1 MNQTLTYQYNTS
13 KMKFEPIQLIPESV
27 EKIVDLGQKLSQY
40 EIKASDKIPPPE
52 VALKIENAIIGTLGN
67 ILSIIGKAK
76 SRKSFFIGMAVSA
89 SVAKNNVISV
99 LTNELPATQRN
110 VLYFDTEQGKYHV
123 QKALKRICT
132 ITGTTEPTNLNTYGL
147 RALNP
152 IERAELIEYA
162 IYNTPN
168 LGIVFIDG
176 IKDLITSINDEE
188 QATMIVSKLM
198 KWSEEKNIL
207 IVTVLHQ
214 NKGDNNARGHI
225 GTELNNKA
233 ETVLSVSK
241 SSDNEMVSIIQA
253 EMCRNLEPES
263 FAFEID
269 QNGIPYV
276 SDYAIDNKPTKKLSK
291 KELYELY
298 KYEIVIDIFATT
310 TDLGIG
316 YGQLLDHFKR
326 AYLVKCGES
335 ICERTSKDYIK
346 YLIEE
351 SYILKSQTDNKYYI
365 GTFEN
370 DNNDIF

>member
-1 MNQTLTYQYNTS
+1 
-13 KMKFEPIQLIPESV
+13 MKFEPIQLIPERV
-27 EKIVDLGQKLSQY
+27 ETIIDLGQKLSQY
-40 EIKASDKIPPPE
+40 EIKASDVIPPPE
-52 VALKIENAIIGTLGN
+52 VALRIENAIIGTLGN

-99 LTNELPATQRN
+99 LTNELPEKQRN

-152 IERAELIEYA
+152 IERAELIEFA

-233 ETVLSVSK
+233 ETVLSISK
-241 SSDNEMVSIIQA
+241 SSENEMVSIVQA

-269 QNGIPYV
+269 NNGIPYI
-276 SDYAIDNKPTKKLSK
+276 SDFDFDAKPIKKMSK
-291 KELYELY
+291 KELFELH
-298 KYEIVIDIFATT
+298 KNDIVIDIFAAHTE
-310 TDLGIG
+310 LGIG
-316 YGQLLDHFKR
+316 YGQLIDHFKR
-326 AYLVKCGES
+326 AFLNKTTETIGEMY
-335 ICERTSKDYIK
+335 TKDYIK
-346 YLIEE
+346 DLIET
-351 SYILKSQTDNKYYI
+351 SYVIKSQEDNKYYI
-365 GTFEN
+365 GTVISN
-370 DNNDIF
+370 YNDIF

>member
-1 MNQTLTYQYNTS
+1 M
-13 KMKFEPIQLIPESV
+13 F
-27 EKIVDLGQKLSQY
+27 EKIEFEESKTDSKQDLSIKLSQY
-40 EIKASDKIPPPE
+40 EIKASDVIPEPE
-52 VALKIENAIIGTLGN
+52 IALRIGNAVIGTLGN

-76 SRKSFFIGMAVSA
+76 SRKSFFITMAIAVS
-89 SVAKNNVISV
+89 ISKDTIFN
-99 LTNELPATQRN
+99 LFKNELTTKQN
-110 VLYFDTEQGKYHV
+110 VVLYFDTEQGKYHV
-123 QKALKRICT
+123 QMALKRICT
-132 ITGTTEPTNLNTYGL
+132 LIGIKEPTNLKVYGL

-207 IVTVLHQ
+207 ITTVLHQ

-233 ETVLSVSK
+233 ETVLSISK
-241 SSDNEMVSIIQA
+241 STDNEMVSIVA
-253 EMCRNLEPES
+253 PEMCRNIEPQS

-269 QNGIPYV
+269 DNGIPYI
-276 SDYAIDNKPTKKLSK
+276 SDYDVTPKQAKKLTK
-291 KELYELY
+291 KELFECY
-298 KYEIVIDIFATT
+298 KNSIVIDIFSSNNE
-310 TDLGIG
+310 LGIG

-326 AYLVKCGES
+326 AFLNKSNES
-335 ICERTSKDYIK
+335 IGDNNAKDYIK
-346 YLIEE
+346 ELIET
-351 SYILKSQTDNKYYI
+351 SYVLKSQTDNKYYI
-365 GTFEN
+365 GTVNEDEN
-370 DNNDIF
+370 ILF

>member
-1 MNQTLTYQYNTS
+1 M
-13 KMKFEPIQLIPESV
+13 FEPIIIHND
-27 EKIVDLGQKLSQY
+27 EKVLTVDLHQKLLLY
-40 EIKASDKIPPPE
+40 EIKASDQIPPPE
-52 VALKIENAIIGTLGN
+52 VALKIDNAIIGTLGN

-89 SVAKNNVISV
+89 SVAKENVISV
-99 LTNELPATQRN
+99 LTNELPQSQRN

-132 ITGTTEPTNLNTYGL
+132 ITGVSEPTNLNTYGL
-147 RALNP
+147 RTLNP

-241 SSDNEMVSIIQA
+241 STENEMVSIVQA

-269 QNGIPYV
+269 QNGIPYI
-276 SDYAIDNKPTKKLSK
+276 SDYVANDKPSRKSTK
-291 KELYELY
+291 KELFDLY
-298 KYEIVIDIFATT
+298 KYDIVTDIFATST
-310 TDLGIG
+310 ELGIG

-326 AYLVKCGES
+326 SFLNKSNETIGDNNA
-335 ICERTSKDYIK
+335 KDYIK
-346 YLIEE
+346 DLIEL
-351 SYILKSQTDNKYYI
+351 SYVLKSQSDNKYYI
-365 GTFEN
+365 GTIE
-370 DNNDIF
+370 NDIF

>member
-1 MNQTLTYQYNTS
+1 M
-13 KMKFEPIQLIPESV
+13 FEPIQLIPN
-27 EKIVDLGQKLSQY
+27 EKPIVNLSDKLQQY
-40 EIKASDKIPPPE
+40 EINAVDVIPPPE
-52 VALKIENAIIGTLGN
+52 VALKIGNANVGTLGN

-76 SRKSFFIGMAVSA
+76 SRKSFFIAMAIAVSA
-89 SVAKNNVISV
+89 SKDTVFNLFK
-99 LTNELPATQRN
+99 NELPKDKSTI
-110 VLYFDTEQGKYHV
+110 LYFDTEQGKYHV
-123 QKALKRICT
+123 QLALKRICKL
-132 ITGTTEPTNLNTYGL
+132 IGVREPHNLKVYGL

-162 IYNTPN
+162 IYNTSG

-207 IVTVLHQ
+207 ITTVLHQ

-233 ETVLSVSK
+233 ETVLSISK
-241 SSDNEMVSIIQA
+241 STDNEMVSIVSP
-253 EMCRNLEPES
+253 EMCRNIEPES

-269 QNGIPYV
+269 ENGIPYI
-276 SDYAIDNKPTKKLSK
+276 SDYQFDSKPVKRMSK
-291 KELYELY
+291 KELFETF
-298 KYEIVIDIFATT
+298 KNDIVLDIFATSAE
-310 TDLGIG
+310 LGIG

-351 SYILKSQTDNKYYI
+351 SYILKSQEDNKYYL
-365 GTFEN
+365 GTAIQTQ
-370 DNNDIF
+370 NDIF

>member
-1 MNQTLTYQYNTS
+1 M
-13 KMKFEPIQLIPESV
+13 FEPIIIHNENKVLT
-27 EKIVDLGQKLSQY
+27 VDLHQKLLLY
-40 EIKASDKIPPPE
+40 EIKASDAIPPPE
-52 VALKIENAIIGTLGN
+52 VALKIDNAIIGTLGN

-89 SVAKNNVISV
+89 SVAKENVISV
-99 LTNELPATQRN
+99 LTNELPQSQRN

-132 ITGTTEPTNLNTYGL
+132 ITGVSEPTNLNTYGL

-233 ETVLSVSK
+233 ETILSVSK
-241 SSDNEMVSIIQA
+241 STENEMVSIVQA

-276 SDYAIDNKPTKKLSK
+276 SDYTIDSKPTKKLSK
-291 KELYELY
+291 KELFDLY
-298 KYEIVIDIFATT
+298 KSEIVTDIFATST
-310 TDLGIG
+310 ELGIG

-326 AYLVKCGES
+326 AFLNKSNETIGDNNA
-335 ICERTSKDYIK
+335 KDYIK
-346 YLIEE
+346 DLIEL
-351 SYILKSQTDNKYYI
+351 SYVLKNQSDNKYYI
-365 GTFEN
+365 GTIE
-370 DNNDIF
+370 NDIF

>member
-1 MNQTLTYQYNTS
+1 
-13 KMKFEPIQLIPESV
+13 MKFEPIKLIPDSI
-27 EKIVDLGQKLSQY
+27 KPTTDLSLKLKQY
-40 EIKASDKIPPPE
+40 EIKATDVIPEPE
-52 VALKIENAIIGTLGN
+52 IALRIENAIIGTLGN

-89 SVAKNNVISV
+89 SVSKDNVVSV

-110 VLYFDTEQGKYHV
+110 VLYFDTEQGKWHV
-123 QKALKRICT
+123 QTALKRICK
-132 ITGTTEPTNLNTYGL
+132 IVGVKEPTNLHTYGL

-233 ETVLSVSK
+233 ETVLSISK
-241 SSDNEMVSIIQA
+241 SPDNEMVSIVNA
-253 EMCRNLEPES
+253 EMCRNIEPQS

-269 QNGIPYV
+269 NNGIPYI
-276 SDYAIDNKPTKKLSK
+276 SDYQINDKPLKKLSK
-291 KELYELY
+291 KELFELY
-298 KYEIVIDIFATT
+298 KSDIVIDIFSSTN
-310 TDLGIG
+310 DLGIG

-326 AYLVKCGES
+326 AFLKKSNES
-335 ICERTSKDYIK
+335 IGDNNAKDYIK
-346 YLIEE
+346 DLIET

-365 GTFEN
+365 GINFN
-370 DNNDIF
+370 DNNDVF

>member
-1 MNQTLTYQYNTS
+1 
-13 KMKFEPIQLIPESV
+13 MKFEPIQLIPDNV
-27 EKIVDLGQKLSQY
+27 KPIVDLREKLSQY
-40 EIKASDKIPPPE
+40 EIKATDVIPAPE

-76 SRKSFFIGMAVSA
+76 SRKSFFIGMAISA
-89 SVAKNNVISV
+89 SVSKDNVISV
-99 LTNELPATQRN
+99 LTNELPSTQRN
-110 VLYFDTEQGKYHV
+110 VLYFDTEQGKWHV
-123 QKALKRICT
+123 QTALKRICKIVNT
-132 ITGTTEPTNLNTYGL
+132 PTPTNLQTYGL

-241 SSDNEMVSIIQA
+241 STDNEMVSIVNA
-253 EMCRNLEPES
+253 EMCRNIEPES

-269 QNGIPYV
+269 QYGIPYV
-276 SDYAIDNKPTKKLSK
+276 SDYVVNDKPTKKLSK

-298 KYEIVIDIFATT
+298 KSDIVLDIFATS

-326 AYLVKCGES
+326 AFLNKSNETLGDNNA
-335 ICERTSKDYIK
+335 KDYIK
-346 YLIEE
+346 DLIET
-351 SYILKSQTDNKYYI
+351 SYVFKSQTDNKYYI
-365 GTFEN
+365 GTEID
-370 DNNDIF
+370 DNSLGF

>member
-1 MNQTLTYQYNTS
+1 M
-13 KMKFEPIQLIPESV
+13 FEPIIIHND
-27 EKIVDLGQKLSQY
+27 EKVLTVDLHQKLLLY
-40 EIKASDKIPPPE
+40 EIKASDKIPAPE
-52 VALKIENAIIGTLGN
+52 VALKIDNAIIGTLGN

-89 SVAKNNVISV
+89 SVAKENVISV
-99 LTNELPATQRN
+99 LTNELPHSQRN

-132 ITGTTEPTNLNTYGL
+132 ITGVSEPTNLNTYGL

-241 SSDNEMVSIIQA
+241 STENEMVSIVQA
-253 EMCRNLEPES
+253 EMCRNIEPES

-269 QNGIPYV
+269 QNGIPYI
-276 SDYAIDNKPTKKLSK
+276 SDYVANDKPSKKLTK
-291 KELYELY
+291 KELFDLY
-298 KYEIVIDIFATT
+298 KYDIVTDIFATST
-310 TDLGIG
+310 ELGIG

-326 AYLVKCGES
+326 SFLNKSNETIGDNNA
-335 ICERTSKDYIK
+335 KDYIK
-346 YLIEE
+346 DLIEL
-351 SYILKSQTDNKYYI
+351 SYVLKSQSDNKYYI
-365 GTFEN
+365 GTIE
-370 DNNDIF
+370 NDIF

>member
-1 MNQTLTYQYNTS
+1 MT
-13 KMKFEPIQLIPESV
+13 FEPIKLIPDGV
-27 EKIVDLGQKLSQY
+27 KIEVDLSQKLSQY
-40 EIKASDKIPPPE
+40 EIKATDIIPAPQ
-52 VALKIENAIIGTLGN
+52 VALKIGDAIIGTLGN

-89 SVAKNNVISV
+89 SVAKDNVISV
-99 LTNELPATQRN
+99 LTNELPQAQRN
-110 VLYFDTEQGKYHV
+110 VLYFDTEQGKWHV
-123 QKALKRICT
+123 QTALKRICNIVGVKT
-132 ITGTTEPTNLNTYGL
+132 PTNLNTYGL
-147 RALNP
+147 RSLNP

-233 ETVLSVSK
+233 ETVLSISK
-241 SSDNEMVSIIQA
+241 STDNEMVSIVSA
-253 EMCRNLEPES
+253 EMCRNIEPES

-269 QNGIPYV
+269 ENGIPYI
-276 SDYAIDNKPTKKLSK
+276 SDYQITDRPTKKLSK
-291 KELYELY
+291 KELFNLY
-298 KYEIVIDIFATT
+298 KTDIVLDIF
-310 TDLGIG
+310 TDLKDLGMG

-326 AYLVKCGES
+326 AYLNKCGES
-335 ICERTSKDYIK
+335 IGEMYSKDYIK
-346 YLIEE
+346 DLIET
-351 SYILKSQTDNKYYI
+351 SYVIKSQSDNKYYLGNTI
-365 GTFEN
+365 QTQ
-370 DNNDIF
+370 NNIF

>member
-1 MNQTLTYQYNTS
+1 
-13 KMKFEPIQLIPESV
+13 MKFEPIQLIPDSV
-27 EKIVDLGQKLSQY
+27 KQPTDLNLKLSQY
-40 EIKASDKIPPPE
+40 EIKATDIIPAPE

-89 SVAKNNVISV
+89 SVAKDNVISV

-110 VLYFDTEQGKYHV
+110 VLYFDTEQGKWHV
-123 QKALKRICT
+123 QTALKRICKIVGVQT
-132 ITGTTEPTNLNTYGL
+132 PTNLKTYGL

-152 IERAELIEYA
+152 IERTELIEFA
-162 IYNTPN
+162 IYNTPG

-241 SSDNEMVSIIQA
+241 SADNEMVSIVSA
-253 EMCRNLEPES
+253 EMCRNIEPES

-269 QNGIPYV
+269 QHGIPYV
-276 SDYAIDNKPTKKLSK
+276 SDYAIDNKPIKKLSK
-291 KELYELY
+291 KELYDLY
-298 KYEIVIDIFATT
+298 KSDIVIDVFASTS
-310 TDLGIG
+310 DLGIG

-326 AYLVKCGES
+326 GYLNKAGETIGEAYA
-335 ICERTSKDYIK
+335 KDYIK
-346 YLIEE
+346 DLIET
-351 SYILKSQTDNKYYI
+351 SYVLKSQEDNKYYI
-365 GTFEN
+365 GDVNNEN
-370 DNNDIF
+370 NIQF

>member
-1 MNQTLTYQYNTS
+1 M
-13 KMKFEPIQLIPESV
+13 FEPIQLIPT
-27 EKIVDLGQKLSQY
+27 EKPIVNLSDKLVQY

-52 VALKIENAIIGTLGN
+52 VALKIGDAIIGTLGN

-76 SRKSFFIGMAVSA
+76 SRKSFFIAMAIAVS
-89 SVAKNNVISV
+89 ISKDTIFN
-99 LTNELPATQRN
+99 LFKNELPKNQSN

-123 QKALKRICT
+123 QLALKRICKLV
-132 ITGTTEPTNLNTYGL
+132 GVDEPKNLKVYGL

-168 LGIVFIDG
+168 IGIVFIDG

-188 QATMIVSKLM
+188 QATMIISKLM

-207 IVTVLHQ
+207 ITTVLHQ

-225 GTELNNKA
+225 GSELINKS

-241 SSDNEMVSIIQA
+241 LSDNDMISVVTA
-253 EMCRNLEPES
+253 EQCRNINPET

-269 QNGIPYV
+269 DNGVPYI
-276 SDYAIDNKPTKKLSK
+276 SDFQMYTKPIKRMSK
-291 KELYELY
+291 KELFESF
-298 KYEIVIDIFATT
+298 KIKIVLDIFSTS

-316 YGQLLDHFKR
+316 YGQLIDHFKR
-326 AYLVKCGES
+326 SYLSKCSES
-335 ICERTSKDYIK
+335 VCERTSKDYIK
-346 YLIEE
+346 CLIET
-351 SYILKSQTDNKYYI
+351 SYIVKSQTDNKYYL
-365 GTFEN
+365 GTAIDTQNE
-370 DNNDIF
+370 IF

>member
-1 MNQTLTYQYNTS
+1 
-13 KMKFEPIQLIPESV
+13 MKFDPIQLIPERV
-27 EKIVDLGQKLSQY
+27 EQIVNLSEKLLQY
-40 EIKASDKIPPPE
+40 EIKANDVIPPPE

-89 SVAKNNVISV
+89 AVAKDNVISV
-99 LTNELPATQRN
+99 LINELPSTQRN
-110 VLYFDTEQGKYHV
+110 VLYFDTEQGKWHV

-132 ITGTTEPTNLNTYGL
+132 ITGIVEPKNLKTYGL

-162 IYNTPN
+162 IYNTPE
-168 LGIVFIDG
+168 LGIIFIDG

-233 ETVLSVSK
+233 ETVLSISK
-241 SSDNEMVSIIQA
+241 SPENELVSIVSA
-253 EMCRNLEPES
+253 EMCRNIEPES

-269 QNGIPYV
+269 QNGIPFV
-276 SDYAIDNKPTKKLSK
+276 SDYQVNDKPVKKLSK
-291 KELYELY
+291 KELFELY
-298 KYEIVIDIFATT
+298 KSEIVLDIFANF

-326 AYLVKCGES
+326 AYLNKSGETLG
-335 ICERTSKDYIK
+335 ENNAKDYIK
-346 YLIEE
+346 DLIET
-351 SYILKSQTDNKYYI
+351 SYIFKSQTDNKYYL
-365 GTFEN
+365 GTFETEN
-370 DNNDIF
+370 DVIF

>member
-1 MNQTLTYQYNTS
+1 
-13 KMKFEPIQLIPESV
+13 MKFEPIRLIPERV
-27 EKIVDLGQKLSQY
+27 ETIIDLGQKLSQY
-40 EIKASDKIPPPE
+40 EIKASDQIPPPE
-52 VALKIENAIIGTLGN
+52 VALRIENAIIGTLGN

-99 LTNELPATQRN
+99 LTNELPNTQRN

-132 ITGTTEPTNLNTYGL
+132 ITGVPEPTNLNTYGL

-152 IERAELIEYA
+152 IERAELIEFA

-241 SSDNEMVSIIQA
+241 SSDNEMVSIVQA
-253 EMCRNLEPES
+253 EMCRNIEPES

-269 QNGIPYV
+269 QNGIPYI
-276 SDYAIDNKPTKKLSK
+276 SDYVANDKPSKKLTK
-291 KELYELY
+291 KELFDLY
-298 KYEIVIDIFATT
+298 KSEIVTDIFATST
-310 TDLGIG
+310 ELGIG

-326 AYLVKCGES
+326 AFLNKSNETIGDNNA
-335 ICERTSKDYIK
+335 KDYIK
-346 YLIEE
+346 DLIEL
-351 SYILKSQTDNKYYI
+351 SYVLKSQSDNKYYI
-365 GTFEN
+365 GTIE
-370 DNNDIF
+370 NDIF

>member
-1 MNQTLTYQYNTS
+1 M
-13 KMKFEPIQLIPESV
+13 FEPIIIHND
-27 EKIVDLGQKLSQY
+27 EKVLTVDLHQKLLLY

-52 VALKIENAIIGTLGN
+52 VALKIDNAIIGTLGN

-89 SVAKNNVISV
+89 SVAKENVISV
-99 LTNELPATQRN
+99 LTNELPQSQRN

-132 ITGTTEPTNLNTYGL
+132 ITGVSEPTNLNTYGL

-241 SSDNEMVSIIQA
+241 STENEMVSIVQA

-269 QNGIPYV
+269 QNGIPYI
-276 SDYAIDNKPTKKLSK
+276 SDYVANDKPSKKLTK
-291 KELYELY
+291 KELFDLY
-298 KYEIVIDIFATT
+298 KSEIVTDIFATST
-310 TDLGIG
+310 ELGIG

-326 AYLVKCGES
+326 AFLNKSNETIGDNNA
-335 ICERTSKDYIK
+335 KDYIK
-346 YLIEE
+346 DLIEL
-351 SYILKSQTDNKYYI
+351 SYVLKSQSDNKYYI
-365 GTFEN
+365 GTIE
-370 DNNDIF
+370 NDIF